1 MRNPTKGSGI
11 AKRENGFNAN
21 FVFDFPKNPPTL
33 FLMNHLDD
41 FTASLACE
49 ELTDF
54 APSRAD
60 LAASLGDEIPAS
72 SFSPIG

>member
-1 MRNPTKGSGI
+1 
-11 AKRENGFNAN
+11 
-21 FVFDFPKNPPTL
+21 
-33 FLMNHLDD
+33 MNHLDD